1 MSYALETTDELFIV
15 QFLYSNINVIMSKKE
30 IQSAIKDD
38 TRRKYIRKIAKLKLE
53 EEKPVTLK
61 YFLPKNWQKI
71 NQRTTAYRIYKEI
84 SESGGIDVLRFK
96 SI

>member
-1 MSYALETTDELFIV
+1 MARAGKRGIMSYTLENTDELFIV
-15 QFLYSNINVIMSKKE
+15 EQVYGLHIVMSKKE
-30 IQSAIKDD
+30 IQELLKDD
-38 TRRKYIRKIAKLKLE
+38 YKRKNIRRISKLKFE

-84 SESGGIDVLRFK
+84 SESEE
-96 SI
+96 